1 VNILL
6 GAMFM
11 VKERGNSSDSER
23 RQVTSSRVH
32 LHTTISSDTRQLL
45 QDLAGDTGRINDVL
59 EDAVN
64 FYSTRREI
72 PSCDECEAM
81 EVSSLRR
88 SLIDS
93 ADMGLV
99 SSHVLS
105 VLAQL
110 GCSGQGASE
119 LITRLQRIGHQQTKL
134 LRGLGTIPQEMWDNS
149 FDSFVSNVKL
159 LERMGIFGS
168 IEIHPE
174 RKTILATAKLMREQ
188 PEILLLMLIAEWDE
202 AGYTVDAEVVA
213 ENKISVMWVDPL
225 LFGTIKEDRD
235 KRIISLWRER
245 REVMLMQAGQS
256 GAVTLS
262 PSLLEWLMK
271 HTIKDALDERTV
283 VSIRDHIDQIDP
295 HGSDTPANI
304 VDRVKRVAL
313 GVTSLGLLEKCDVR
327 AENELTRVQLRSRTS
342 FMKDLG
348 LKLLL
353 ALLRFEGID
362 EFAREEG
369 VSTAVLY
376 FGEKPEIGRKYR
388 LG

>member
-1 VNILL
+1 MGEEQGRV
-6 GAMFM
+6 AQTE
-11 VKERGNSSDSER
+11 KR
-23 RQVTSSRVH
+23 RVSSSRVH
-32 LHTTISSDTRQLL
+32 LHTTISSGTRQLL

-64 FYSTRREI
+64 FYSTRRDI

-99 SSHVLS
+99 SSQVLS

-119 LITRLQRIGHQQTKL
+119 LISRLKRIGHQQTKL
-134 LRGLGTIPQEMWDNS
+134 LRGLGTIPQEMWENT

-168 IEIHPE
+168 VEIHPE

-202 AGYTVDAEVVA
+202 ARYTVDAEVVS
-213 ENKISVMWVDPL
+213 ENKISVMWVEPRV
-225 LFGTIKEDRD
+225 FHTIKEDRD
-235 KRIISLWRER
+235 RRVLSLWQER

-256 GAVTLS
+256 GS
-262 PSLLEWLMK
+262 
-271 HTIKDALDERTV
+271 
-283 VSIRDHIDQIDP
+283 
-295 HGSDTPANI
+295 
-304 VDRVKRVAL
+304 
-313 GVTSLGLLEKCDVR
+313 
-327 AENELTRVQLRSRTS
+327 
-342 FMKDLG
+342 
-348 LKLLL
+348 
-353 ALLRFEGID
+353 
-362 EFAREEG
+362 
-369 VSTAVLY
+369 
-376 FGEKPEIGRKYR
+376 
-388 LG
+388 

>member
-1 VNILL
+1 MGEEL
-6 GAMFM
+6 
-11 VKERGNSSDSER
+11 ERAALDNKRKSSSA
-23 RQVTSSRVH
+23 RVH
-32 LHTTISSDTRQLL
+32 LHTTISTDTRQLL
-45 QDLAGDTGRINDVL
+45 QELAGESGRINDAL
-59 EDAVN
+59 EEAVN
-64 FYSTRREI
+64 FFSKRKGI
-72 PSCDECEAM
+72 PNCDECEAM
-81 EVSSLRR
+81 EVSNLRR

-99 SSHVLS
+99 SSQVLS

-110 GCSGQGASE
+110 GCSGQGTSE
-119 LITRLQRIGHQQTKL
+119 LIARLRRIGQQQTKL
-134 LRGLGTIPQEMWDNS
+134 LRGLGTIPQDMWVNS

-168 IEIHPE
+168 IEVHPE

-188 PEILLLMLIAEWDE
+188 PEILLMMLIAEWDE
-202 AGYTVDAEVVA
+202 AGYSVDAEVVA

-225 LFGTIKEDRD
+225 LFDTIKEERDR
-235 KRIISLWRER
+235 RVLSLWQER

-256 GAVTLS
+256 GTVTLN
-262 PSLLEWLMK
+262 PSLLEWLTNN
-271 HTIKDALDERTV
+271 TIKDALDERTV
-283 VSIRDHIDQIDP
+283 VSIRDYIEQIDP
-295 HGSDTPANI
+295 QGSESTTSI

-313 GVTSLGLLEKCDVR
+313 GVTSLGLLERCDVR
-327 AENELTRVQLRSRTS
+327 SENDLTRVQLRSRTS

-353 ALLRFEGID
+353 ALLRFEGVD
-362 EFAREEG
+362 EFDREEG

-376 FGEKPEIGRKYR
+376 FGEKPEVGRKYR

>member
-1 VNILL
+1 M
-6 GAMFM
+6 GEEQGRAAPAE
-11 VKERGNSSDSER
+11 KRK
-23 RQVTSSRVH
+23 TAPSRVH
-32 LHTTISSDTRQLL
+32 LHTTISTGTRQLL
-45 QDLAGDTGRINDVL
+45 RDLAGETGRINDVL

-64 FYSTRREI
+64 FYSTRRDI

-99 SSHVLS
+99 SSQVLT

-110 GCSGQGASE
+110 GCSDQGASE
-119 LITRLQRIGHQQTKL
+119 LISKLQRIGHQQTKL
-134 LRGLGTIPQEMWDNS
+134 LRGLGTIPQEMWENT

-168 IEIHPE
+168 VEIHPE
-174 RKTILATAKLMREQ
+174 RKTILATAKLMGEQ

-202 AGYTVDAEVVA
+202 AGYSVDAEVVA

-225 LFGTIKEDRD
+225 LFESIKDERDR
-235 KRIISLWRER
+235 RILSLWQER
-245 REVMLMQAGQS
+245 RELMLMQAGQS
-256 GAVTLS
+256 GTVTLN
-262 PSLLEWLMK
+262 PSLLEWLTNN
-271 HTIKDALDERTV
+271 TIRDALDERTV
-283 VSIRDHIDQIDP
+283 VSIRDYIQVTDP
-295 HGSDTPANI
+295 HGSETPTSI

-313 GVTSLGLLEKCDVR
+313 GVTSLGLLERCDVR
-327 AENELTRVQLRSRTS
+327 TENELTRVQLRSRTS

-348 LKLLL
+348 LKILL
-353 ALLRFEGID
+353 ALLRFEGVD

-376 FGEKPEIGRKYR
+376 FGEKPEVGRKYR

>member
-1 VNILL
+1 
-6 GAMFM
+6 MR
-11 VKERGNSSDSER
+11 KEQGRAAESER
-23 RQVTSSRVH
+23 RKSSASRVH
-32 LHTTISSDTRQLL
+32 LHTTISAGTRQLL
-45 QDLAGDTGRINDVL
+45 HDLAGETGRINDVL
-59 EDAVN
+59 EEAVD
-64 FYSTRREI
+64 FYSTRRDI

-81 EVSSLRR
+81 EVSNLRR

-99 SSHVLS
+99 SSQVLS

-119 LITRLQRIGHQQTKL
+119 LISRLQRIGHQQTKL
-134 LRGLGTIPQEMWDNS
+134 LRGLGTIPQEMWKNS

-168 IEIHPE
+168 VEIHPE

-213 ENKISVMWVDPL
+213 ENKISVMWVDSRV
-225 LFGTIKEDRD
+225 FSTIKEDRD
-235 KRIISLWRER
+235 RRVLSLWQER
-245 REVMLMQAGQS
+245 REIMLMQAGQS

-262 PSLLEWLMK
+262 PSLLEWLMH

-283 VSIRDHIDQIDP
+283 ISVRDHIEQMDP
-295 HGSDTPANI
+295 HGLETPTSI
-304 VDRVKRVAL
+304 VDIVKRVAL

-327 AENELTRVQLRSRTS
+327 TDNELTRVQLRSRTS

-353 ALLRFEGID
+353 ALLRFEGVD

>member
-1 VNILL
+1 
-6 GAMFM
+6 M
-11 VKERGNSSDSER
+11 VRERGNSSDSER
-23 RQVTSSRVH
+23 RQATSSRVH
-32 LHTTISSDTRQLL
+32 LHTTISSGTRQLL
-45 QDLAGDTGRINDVL
+45 QDLAGETGRINDVL

-119 LITRLQRIGHQQTKL
+119 LITKLQRIGHQQTKL

-149 FDSFVSNVKL
+149 FDSFVSNVEL

-256 GAVTLS
+256 GAITLS

-271 HTIKDALDERTV
+271 HTISDALDERTV
-283 VSIRDHIDQIDP
+283 VSIRDHVEQIDP
-295 HGSDTPANI
+295 HGSDTPTNI

-353 ALLRFEGID
+353 ALLRFEGVD